1 MMTKFNKMRI
11 WQKLAMIVLV
21 MALPFVTLAYLLV
34 NGANVQVNVAKDEL
48 VGVQYLQALR
58 APLEHVAQHGALS
71 AAVIDGDKELRT
83 MQLAARQTVS
93 NDLDRLA
100 NVDRQLGAKL
110 NTGSRVASIRKTW
123 DELRSRV
130 DNVNSRESSA
140 QHIALSTQINDLL
153 RATVDSSQLILDPDL
168 DTYYL
173 MDLAA
178 MGIPETTQVL
188 EQIRQASLT
197 GQAVDSNLQD
207 TVRGRVNRVRRSIDV
222 SAEANSANANRASAA
237 ISSAVGAAE
246 TLIQLAATRSAKG
259 ASRDFYDR
267 STTMISEF
275 YKVYD
280 PLLDALS
287 NGLNARIGRLRT
299 DIFTRIAIAFVVLL
313 AALGVA
319 YWVYAGINRQLKS
332 LTTQFGEVGMG
343 NFEAR
348 AQVTSEDELG
358 EMAEA
363 LNIIL
368 GGTLSMTVQST
379 EERDKMQTS
388 IEKLLEEVGNV
399 GQGDLTKEAVVS
411 EDATGPI
418 ANSFNYMIV
427 QLRQIIGDVQRT
439 TQVVSKSASEIAST
453 TSHLASGSETQSAQI
468 LDASASIDEMSVS
481 IQQVSQSATQAAAVA
496 DRAQASAKQGAET
509 VKKTIHGMES
519 IRDQVQQTSKR
530 IKRLGE
536 SSQEIGEIIQLIS
549 GIADRTS
556 ILALNA
562 SIQAAMAGEAGK
574 GFAVVAEEVERLAE
588 RSTEATKK
596 ISGLIK
602 SIQADT
608 NEAMTAMEETTRE
621 VVDGSGLADEAGQR
635 LADIEEVSV
644 QLADIISGIAMA
656 ARQQARGSESVAK
669 SVADI
674 STVTQQTAAG
684 AKQAATSIGDLAK
697 MADRLRDSMDRFKL
711 PA

>member
-1 MMTKFNKMRI
+1 MMTRFKKMRI

-34 NGANVQVNVAKDEL
+34 SGANVQVNVAKDEL

-58 APLEHVAQHGALS
+58 GPMEHVAQHGALS
-71 AAVIDGDKELRT
+71 AAVLDGDKELRT

-123 DELRSRV
+123 DELRSRI

-140 QHIALSTQINDLL
+140 QHIALSGQINDLL
-153 RATVDSSQLILDPDL
+153 RASVDNSQLILDPDL
-168 DTYYL
+168 DSYYL
-173 MDLAA
+173 MDIAA
-178 MGIPETTQVL
+178 MGIPESAQAL
-188 EQIRQASLT
+188 EQLRQAGLT
-197 GQAVDSNLQD
+197 GQAIDNNLQD

-222 SAEANSANANRASAA
+222 SAEANSSNANRASAA
-237 ISSAVGAAE
+237 VSGAVGSAE
-246 TLIQLAATRSAKG
+246 NLIQLATTRQGKG
-259 ASRDFYDR
+259 SRDFYDR
-267 STTMISEF
+267 STAIVSEF

-280 PLLDALS
+280 PLLDALNS
-287 NGLNARIGRLRT
+287 ALSARIGRLQT

-313 AALGVA
+313 LALGVA
-319 YWVYAGINRQLKS
+319 YWVYAGVNRQLKA
-332 LTTQFGEVGMG
+332 LTNLFGEVGMG

-348 AQVTSEDELG
+348 SQVTSEDELG

-363 LNIIL
+363 LNVIL
-368 GGTLSMTVQST
+368 GGTLNMTVQST
-379 EERDKMQTS
+379 EERDKMQDS
-388 IEKLLEEVGNV
+388 ISRLLEEVGNV

-481 IQQVSQSATQAAAVA
+481 IQQVSQSATQAATVA

-509 VKKTIHGMES
+509 VKKTIHGMEA

-621 VVDGSGLADEAGQR
+621 VVDGSGLADEAGQK

-644 QLADIISGIAMA
+644 QLAEIISGIAMA

-684 AKQAATSIGDLAK
+684 AKQAASSIGDLAK
-697 MADRLRDSMDRFKL
+697 MADRLRESMDRFKL